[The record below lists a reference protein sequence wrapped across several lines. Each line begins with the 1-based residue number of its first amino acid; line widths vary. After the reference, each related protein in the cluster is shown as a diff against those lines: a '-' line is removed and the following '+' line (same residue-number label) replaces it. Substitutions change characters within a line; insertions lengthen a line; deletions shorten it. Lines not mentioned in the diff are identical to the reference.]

1 MEEVQLGVPAG
12 AVQALDVRF
21 TGSGGEYF
29 RIWIVNLLLT
39 IVTLG
44 LYYPWAKAR
53 RLRYFCASTLVGGH
67 ALDFH
72 GDPKSMLRG
81 YLLAGAL
88 LAMYSLSGKISLPAG
103 IVALLAVAGAYPA
116 LVWVALR
123 FRLANTSWRGLRL
136 RFAGTIGGA
145 YRALLPAV
153 VPVVL
158 FISLGALVRQRTEVP
173 GHLLHPGLALGVL
186 LSMLSIPALAPLVLW
201 LFKRYQHG
209 HLALGEECGR
219 LTAGPGPFYLLA
231 VKIALVFALTLL
243 LLMAGPIILAGG
255 PAGYRNRLLVLL
267 LLAFAYLVVLVI
279 VGAYAVARL
288 QNLLWSNTAS
298 ARIRFGSA
306 LRALP
311 YIRLAVTNLVLV
323 IVTLGLYWPFAATAL
338 ARMRL
343 EAMAIQLDVPADE
356 LSAEPRRDD
365 DATGDAAGD
374 LFGLDIGF

>member
-88 LAMYSLSGKISLPAG
+88 LVMYSLSGKISLPAG

-201 LFKRYQHG
+201 LFKCYQHG
-209 HLALGEECGR
+209 HLALGEE
-219 LTAGPGPFYLLA
+219 
-231 VKIALVFALTLL
+231 
-243 LLMAGPIILAGG
+243 
-255 PAGYRNRLLVLL
+255 
-267 LLAFAYLVVLVI
+267 
-279 VGAYAVARL
+279 
-288 QNLLWSNTAS
+288 
-298 ARIRFGSA
+298 
-306 LRALP
+306 
-311 YIRLAVTNLVLV
+311 
-323 IVTLGLYWPFAATAL
+323 
-338 ARMRL
+338 
-343 EAMAIQLDVPADE
+343 
-356 LSAEPRRDD
+356 
-365 DATGDAAGD
+365 
-374 LFGLDIGF
+374 